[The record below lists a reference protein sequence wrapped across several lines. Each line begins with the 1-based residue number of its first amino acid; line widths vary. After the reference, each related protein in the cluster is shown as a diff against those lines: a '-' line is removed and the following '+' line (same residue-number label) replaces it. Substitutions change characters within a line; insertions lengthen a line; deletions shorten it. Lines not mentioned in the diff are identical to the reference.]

1 MRLAARIVLI
11 TGAAHG
17 MGAVTA
23 RRFAREGATV
33 VIADVLD
40 EAGRDVAAGI
50 VALGGRAEYVHL
62 DVSSEA
68 EWRSVIAGV
77 LERHGRLDVLV
88 NNAGIS
94 GALPDRLDVEA
105 FDRLMAVNARGT
117 FLGMKYA
124 IEAMLA
130 AGGGSIVNVS
140 SISGLIGQEFVHMG
154 YNAAKAAIHL
164 MTKSAAVQYG
174 PAGIRVNSVHP
185 GIMPPMR
192 TSRTAADPALR
203 ERLLAAIPLR
213 RAGTGEDTANA
224 CLFLASDEAAYI
236 TGAELIVDGGFT
248 AT

>member
-1 MRLAARIVLI
+1 MRLAGKIALV

-33 VIADVLD
+33 IIADVLD
-40 EAGRDVAAGI
+40 EAGATVAADI
-50 VALGGRAEYVHL
+50 LAHGGRAEYVHL
-62 DVSSEA
+62 DVSDEQQ
-68 EWRSVIAGV
+68 WRATMSA
-77 LERHGRLDVLV
+77 LLARHGRLDVLV

-94 GALPDRLDVEA
+94 GALPDRLDLEA

-117 FLGMKYA
+117 FLGMKLA

-130 AGGGSIVNVS
+130 GGGGSIVNVS

-192 TSRTAADPALR
+192 TSRTASDPALR
-203 ERLLAAIPLR
+203 ERLLAGIPLR

-236 TGAELIVDGGFT
+236 TGAELVVDGGFT
-248 AT
+248 AA

>member
-68 EWRSVIAGV
+68 EWRSVMAGV

>member
-50 VALGGRAEYVHL
+50 VALGGHAEYVHL

-68 EWRSVIAGV
+68 EWRSVMAGV

>member
-50 VALGGRAEYVHL
+50 VALGGNAEYVHL

-68 EWRSVIAGV
+68 EWRSVMAGV

-154 YNAAKAAIHL
+154 YNAAKAAVHL

>member
-1 MRLAARIVLI
+1 
-11 TGAAHG
+11 

-50 VALGGRAEYVHL
+50 VALGGHAEYVHL

-68 EWRSVIAGV
+68 EWRSVMAGV

-154 YNAAKAAIHL
+154 YNAAKAAVHL

>member
-1 MRLAARIVLI
+1 MRLAGKIALV

-23 RRFAREGATV
+23 RRFAREGAIV
-33 VIADVLD
+33 IIADVLD
-40 EAGRDVAAGI
+40 EAGATVAADI
-50 VALGGRAEYVHL
+50 LALGGRAEYVHL
-62 DVSSEA
+62 DVSDEQQ
-68 EWRSVIAGV
+68 WRAAMSA
-77 LERHGRLDVLV
+77 LLARHGRLDVLV

-94 GALPDRLDVEA
+94 GALPDRLDLEA

-117 FLGMKYA
+117 FLGMKLA

-130 AGGGSIVNVS
+130 GGGGSIVNVS

-192 TSRTAADPALR
+192 TSRTASDPALR

-224 CLFLASDEAAYI
+224 CLFLASNEAAYI
-236 TGAELIVDGGFT
+236 TGAELVVDGGFT
-248 AT
+248 AA

>member
-1 MRLAARIVLI
+1 VRLAARIALI

-33 VIADVLD
+33 VITDVLD
-40 EAGRDVAAGI
+40 DAGRDVAADI

-68 EWRSVIAGV
+68 EWRSVMAGV
-77 LERHGRLDVLV
+77 IERHGRLDVLV

-105 FDRLMAVNARGT
+105 FDRLMAINARGT
-117 FLGMKYA
+117 FLGMKLA

-236 TGAELIVDGGFT
+236 TGTELIVDGGFT
-248 AT
+248 AA

>member
-1 MRLAARIVLI
+1 VRLAARIVLI

-50 VALGGRAEYVHL
+50 VALGGHAEYVHL

-68 EWRSVIAGV
+68 EWRSVMAGV